1 MEPDRSVSSSYP
13 SGVYRE
19 RERAPV
25 LCVCVCWE
33 PEGMRP
39 RRCGVIRYYLEN
51 HVIPSRRAPTS
62 FLSRFAAIVS
72 RSTRLL
78 PRVHMEWKANVTRN
92 ILSPSYIRVVAEL
105 EQWKYCV
112 ELWRVE
118 RLGGGG
124 RDVQS
129 ERERMLPVCT
139 LRDQSWSILQL
150 HHDCLYCRLGL
161 IRIGQESERGRRFQ
175 QVEGKPDR
183 SFLIESGYES
193 KDSQLNY
200 QYITSPYSL
209 WNLPA
214 C

>member
-1 MEPDRSVSSSYP
+1 LYNFAETQGRSQSAASTSGPVFWLRSLEQWTMEPDRSVSSSYP

-51 HVIPSRRAPTS
+51 HVIPSRRTPTS

-92 ILSPSYIRVVAEL
+92 ILSPSYASSRRVGVEVLRRIL
-105 EQWKYCV
+105 E
-112 ELWRVE
+112 
-118 RLGGGG
+118 GGEIGG
-124 RDVQS
+124 EGEMFNQS
-129 ERERMLPVCT
+129 GRECCPYALCAIS
-139 LRDQSWSILQL
+139 LDQFCS
-150 HHDCLYCRLGL
+150 
-161 IRIGQESERGRRFQ
+161 
-175 QVEGKPDR
+175 
-183 SFLIESGYES
+183 
-193 KDSQLNY
+193 
-200 QYITSPYSL
+200 YITTASTADSV
-209 WNLPA
+209 
-214 C
+214 